1 MFTLFSTPTW
11 FNGYDLL
18 FAAVNLV
25 VALLIAGYSWKI
37 YRINK
42 ENKFGYFSFAFILIA
57 LANVFKLIT
66 QGLIYYTPWRHAATK
81 VVAPIVGMAQAGVNF
96 SEIFFRTG
104 FFLSMITMLGAWLL
118 IYFVSQKKSGRL
130 KNYYETSQIGLFIYL
145 VGLISLVSNFK
156 YFVFYLTSTVILGI
170 TVLNYYKNY
179 LNTNKNRNAFKVMWS
194 FILLLIG
201 NLAFI
206 FVFIFDSLYAVGEI
220 FTLLGF
226 LLLLY
231 THHKVT
237 HK

>member
-66 QGLIYYTPWRHAATK
+66 QGLIYYTPWRAVATK
-81 VVAPIVGMAQAGVNF
+81 VIVPVVGMAQSGVNY
-96 SEIFFRTG
+96 SNLFFRTG

-145 VGLISLVSNFK
+145 IGLISLVSNFK
-156 YFVFYLTSTVILGI
+156 YFVFYLTSTVILSI

-179 LNTNKNRNAFKVMWS
+179 LNTDKNRNAFKVMWS
-194 FILLLIG
+194 FILLLMG

-206 FVFIFDSLYAVGEI
+206 FVFVFESLYAVGEV

>member
-25 VALLIAGYSWKI
+25 IALLIAGYSWKI
-37 YRINK
+37 FKINK

-57 LANVFKLIT
+57 LAHIFKLMT
-66 QGLIYYTPWRHAATK
+66 QGLLYYSPWRSVATQI
-81 VVAPIVGMAQAGVNF
+81 VAPVVGMAQNGVHY
-96 SEIFFRTG
+96 SDIFFRTG

-130 KNYYETSQIGLFIYL
+130 NSYYEISQIGLFVYL
-145 VGLISLVSNFK
+145 VGLISFVSNFK
-156 YFVFYLTSTVILGI
+156 YSVFYLTSSVILGMI
-170 TVLNYYKNY
+170 VLNYYKNY
-179 LNTNKNRNAFKVMWS
+179 LNTNKNRNAVKVMSS
-194 FILLLIG
+194 FMLLLFG
-201 NLAFI
+201 NISFI
-206 FVFIFDSLYAVGEI
+206 FVFINESLYVIGEL
-220 FTLLGF
+220 FMLLGF